1 MTRAKNAMTIVCRP
15 PAKSGSSM
23 YISDFVREALPDTV
37 GDPKWYEKFV
47 ASHAK
52 HAAAADVSREF
63 SRGKR
68 ESVRRRLPSLAF
80 RSGMSAGE
88 LFTDGS
94 ARQAARQRGTD
105 VHAQLE
111 AIEWIDPSAPK
122 SDLERQILAN
132 GWTDAFVK
140 GDDAAALWR
149 ERSYERLVGAEW
161 ESGQFDRVVF
171 RGEGAARRATVYD
184 FKTNMPHRGETK
196 EEFAARMREAYAG
209 QMSAYRAA
217 VASLAG
223 LPLER
228 VSTVLLLVST
238 GEAVALP

>member
-1 MTRAKNAMTIVCRP
+1 
-15 PAKSGSSM
+15 
-23 YISDFVREALPDTV
+23 
-37 GDPKWYEKFV
+37 
-47 ASHAK
+47 
-52 HAAAADVSREF
+52 
-63 SRGKR
+63 
-68 ESVRRRLPSLAF
+68 
-80 RSGMSAGE
+80 MSAGE
-88 LFTDGS
+88 LFADGS

-105 VHAQLE
+105 VHARLE

-122 SDLERQILAN
+122 DDLERQILAN

-140 GDDAAALWR
+140 GGDAAALWR

-184 FKTNMPHRGETK
+184 FKTNAIRRGETK
-196 EEFAARMREAYAG
+196 DEFAARMREAYAG
-209 QMSAYRAA
+209 QMAAYRAA

-223 LPLER
+223 LPPER

-238 GEAVALP
+238 GAAVECGTRDRK